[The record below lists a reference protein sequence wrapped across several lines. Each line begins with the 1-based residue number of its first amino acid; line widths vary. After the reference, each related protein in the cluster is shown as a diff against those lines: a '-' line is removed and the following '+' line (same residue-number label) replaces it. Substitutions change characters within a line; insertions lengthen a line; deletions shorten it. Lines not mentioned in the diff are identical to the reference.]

1 MSSLDSPVIILASL
15 LTLLSQEFPLYSS
28 WFLPFQVS
36 YFLLY
41 EFIYTYSLCFLK
53 FSSSPPT
60 HWINFPQ
67 LGNCPLDFSNCL
79 FVYRLWGSC
88 FATFQTAR
96 SSFIAAMSLPSCL
109 KTETCKF
116 LEFPMPCCY
125 FISCKGICSGLLG
138 FLLLLLFFFFVM
150 SHYSLSAYLYRRR
163 FLFLPMF
170 FGVMASVTKQTFQA
184 QNKGHGE
191 S

>member
-138 FLLLLLFFFFVM
+138 FLLLLLFFFFFFFFC
-150 SHYSLSAYLYRRR
+150 HESLFSLC
-163 FLFLPMF
+163 LSLQTKVSF
-170 FGVMASVTKQTFQA
+170 FTHVFWCYGFC
-184 QNKGHGE
+184 H
-191 S
+191 